1 MPWNLSHFLRYVV
14 EICENNLAILS
25 FNSVLNISFE
35 YYLSKTCIVQTPN
48 VGGKMFQEKKIQNK
62 SSNFMKEK
70 EKYKKKNGI
79 NLTNQ
84 FKFLFFLIV
93 QFWPS
98 NRISVLYTIFFL
110 TFVIMNPLFPWKDK
124 LSIFKKTFR

>member
-48 VGGKMFQEKKIQNK
+48 VTWENVSREKKNK
-62 SSNFMKEK
+62 IKAQILL
-70 EKYKKKNGI
+70 KKKE
-79 NLTNQ
+79 
-84 FKFLFFLIV
+84 
-93 QFWPS
+93 
-98 NRISVLYTIFFL
+98 
-110 TFVIMNPLFPWKDK
+110 
-124 LSIFKKTFR
+124 SIKKTE